1 MEARLIDSAQPDCS
15 LERVALRTPGLMR
28 SVNRNLRRLAESLA
42 LSEPVA
48 SFCECQ
54 SATCYSPIWM
64 SRAAFDAAVIDGLLL
79 LEGHGPLEPVLPA
92 ADAVRVP

>member
-1 MEARLIDSAQPDCS
+1 MEARLIASAHETS
-15 LERVALRTPGLMR
+15 SEGVALRTSELMR
-28 SVNRNLRRLAESLA
+28 SVNRNLRQLAESLA

-48 SFCECQ
+48 FFCECQ

-64 SRAAFDAAVIDGLLL
+64 SRAAFDAAVEGGLLL
-79 LEGHGPLEPVLPA
+79 LEGHGPLETALPA

>member
-1 MEARLIDSAQPDCS
+1 MEAHLIDSAQPDSS
-15 LERVALRTPGLMR
+15 LERVAVRTSGLMR
-28 SVNRNLRRLAESLA
+28 SVNTNLRQRSESLA

-48 SFCECQ
+48 FFCECQ
-54 SATCYSPIWM
+54 RETCYSPIWL

-79 LEGHGPLEPVLPA
+79 LEGHGPLELALPA